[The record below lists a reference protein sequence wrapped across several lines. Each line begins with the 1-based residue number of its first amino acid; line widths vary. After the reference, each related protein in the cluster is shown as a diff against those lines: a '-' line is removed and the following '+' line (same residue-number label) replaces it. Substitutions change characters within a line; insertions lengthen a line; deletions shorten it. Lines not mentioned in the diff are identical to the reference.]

1 MTQDIKTD
9 QIDDDRALAGIGY
22 PRTTRHLIPGKNIQE
37 DSLLATDYLNHFNE
51 IIMLLDIIPSMPECF
66 EDMRD
71 WKPKTYQAHFFDTNF
86 QNKDL
91 AVHAYYNA
99 PARYRQPFDQ
109 VVSRMDSLL
118 VQTLSELCAA
128 VDANDEEAIKVI
140 CTSVG
145 PRLRRLG
152 DVAGAIINGNA
163 MTVEK
168 GEIEKL
174 LAEAT

>member
-1 MTQDIKTD
+1 VAQDVEID
-9 QIDDDRALAGIGY
+9 QVDDDRALGGIGY
-22 PRTTRHLIPGKNIQE
+22 PRTTRRLVPGKNIQE

-51 IIMLLDIIPSMPECF
+51 IIMLLEIIPSMPDCF

-71 WKPKTYQAHFFDTNF
+71 WKPKTYQAHFIETNF

-109 VVSRMDSLL
+109 VVGRMDALL
-118 VQTLSELCAA
+118 VHALSELSAA
-128 VDANDEEAIKVI
+128 VDAHDTETIEVI
-140 CTSVG
+140 CASVG

-163 MTVEK
+163 MTVEEN
-168 GEIEKL
+168 EIETL
-174 LAEAT
+174 LAEDL

>member
-1 MTQDIKTD
+1 VTQNLEIN
-9 QIDDDRALAGIGY
+9 QIDDDRALGGIGY
-22 PRTTRHLIPGKNIQE
+22 PRTTRRLVPGKNIQE

-51 IIMLLDIIPSMPECF
+51 MIMLLEIIPSMPDCF
-66 EDMRD
+66 DDMRD
-71 WKPKTYQAHFFDTNF
+71 WKPKSYQAHFIDTNF

-109 VVSRMDSLL
+109 VVNRMDNLL
-118 VQTLSELCAA
+118 VQALTELSAS
-128 VDANDEEAIKVI
+128 VDANDTETTEVI
-140 CTSVG
+140 CAAVG

-163 MTVEK
+163 MTVEED
-168 GEIEKL
+168 EIEQL
-174 LAEAT
+174 LSEQD

>member
-1 MTQDIKTD
+1 MTQNVEIN
-9 QIDDDRALAGIGY
+9 QIDDDRALGGIGY
-22 PRTTRHLIPGKNIQE
+22 PRTTRRLVPGKNIQE

-51 IIMLLDIIPSMPECF
+51 MIMLLEIIPSMPDCF

-71 WKPKTYQAHFFDTNF
+71 WKPKSYQAHFTDTNF

-118 VQTLSELCAA
+118 VQALTELCAA
-128 VDANDEEAIKVI
+128 VDANDTETTEVI
-140 CTSVG
+140 CAAVG

-163 MTVEK
+163 MTVEED
-168 GEIEKL
+168 EIEQL
-174 LAEAT
+174 LAEQD